1 MPIVKLYI
9 EGNLESEVLNP
20 ILQGSPVLQQGG
32 SKNALRPRTRAER
45 QENRVAAGY
54 LRDRDFDFDPP
65 ANLSTPTVD
74 AEDDNTPIGWRW
86 CRHEI
91 ENYLIEPALVGEAM
105 GWPVNDIAEAIHQ
118 SARKIRGY
126 EAARWTIGI
135 VRRTLPPQYA
145 LRTRPENLNEIAL
158 PMKLDNRTVN
168 DWVSN
173 RIGTHRTRIAD
184 STTPQRVQKTFDDLI
199 TRFDD
204 TFVSDT
210 TNVLLWFSGKDI
222 LAGMADWLRAQ
233 SVANAGL
240 FRASLRD

>member
-1 MPIVKLYI
+1 
-9 EGNLESEVLNP
+9 
-20 ILQGSPVLQQGG
+20 
-32 SKNALRPRTRAER
+32 
-45 QENRVAAGY
+45 
-54 LRDRDFDFDPP
+54 
-65 ANLSTPTVD
+65 
-74 AEDDNTPIGWRW
+74 
-86 CRHEI
+86 
-91 ENYLIEPALVGEAM
+91 M

-240 FRASLRD
+240 FRASLRDWIIANPERTLDFLPEWQSLTKVLRA